1 MDYLLSRESYAKD
14 TRNLSLKL
22 GRSYKYDELTYLFTP
37 RFRSKGRTKFKVN
50 YRHTLRRDIA
60 QPSC

>member
-22 GRSYKYDELTYLFTP
+22 GRSYEYDELTYSFTLSGEGLS
-37 RFRSKGRTKFKVN
+37 SK
-50 YRHTLRRDIA
+50 
-60 QPSC
+60 